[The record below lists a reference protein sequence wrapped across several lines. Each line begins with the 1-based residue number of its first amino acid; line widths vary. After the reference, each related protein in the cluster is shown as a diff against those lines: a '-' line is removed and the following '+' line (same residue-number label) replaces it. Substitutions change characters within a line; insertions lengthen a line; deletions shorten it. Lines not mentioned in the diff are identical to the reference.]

1 MAVKEMTKLFVY
13 GWRSSGDALLEILR
27 QRGTVQIQ
35 IEDPED
41 GFFKRKDTQTLCDSW
56 EKTRIRAVRALE
68 ILDGQAPEK
77 TSVFSSLK
85 GKQEL
90 SQKAYKGLEGKIPFI
105 TEMAD
110 TLIRLWDELGSVKA
124 KARKL
129 KDEIERL
136 EPWLL
141 MDISPKL
148 TGTRYTALITGTL
161 PGAWDEPKI
170 RQILGAAGAADA
182 AGNGRN
188 AGNSGSAGDA
198 RNDGNTETA
207 GNAGAA
213 AEIEILNQ
221 DASQTCFVL
230 LCLLSQKEALEENLR
245 LNGFVRAALDF
256 SQPPAKQKEALE
268 RELSHCEK
276 RQEQILKEIHD
287 LAGARENLR
296 FLEDHARGQIE
307 KYQLLGQLLQSDH
320 VIYLSG
326 YTPKDQAS
334 QLTAMLESR
343 LNCVTELEPV
353 PEDEAAPVLL
363 SNNAF
368 AGPAQGVV
376 ESYGLPGKN
385 EIDPTSI
392 MALFYYFFFGLMLSD
407 AGYGLIM
414 VIGCFAALKKYPK
427 MPEGIKNTLTMFFYC
442 GISTTIW
449 GILFGGYF
457 GDVIP
462 VAAEAFFNIQVTV
475 PALWFA
481 PLDDPMKLLVFSFLF
496 GIIHL
501 FTGLG
506 IKGCLLLK
514 DKKYMDCLCEVGF
527 WYMLLVGLILLLLP
541 SSIFASMAGT
551 VILFPTWVHT
561 LSMILTVVGA
571 AGIVFMAGRRK
582 KNFGLRLAL
591 GAYELYGVT
600 SWLSDVLSYSR
611 LLALGI
617 ATGVIAS
624 VINTMGVM
632 MGSGI
637 GGVIAFAVIF
647 AAGHTLNLA
656 INLLGAYVHTNRLQ
670 YVEFFGKF
678 YEGDGEAF
686 RPFSD
691 ASNKYIKVKEED

>member
-1 MAVKEMTKLFVY
+1 MVKLYVY

-35 IEDPED
+35 TEDPED
-41 GFFKRKDTQTLCDSW
+41 GYFKRSDTDALCSSW
-56 EKTRIRAVRALE
+56 EKTRIRAVQALE
-68 ILDGQAPEK
+68 ILNRQAPEK
-77 TSVFSSLK
+77 TSMVDSLK
-85 GKQEL
+85 GKHEL
-90 SQKAYKGLEGKIPFI
+90 SQKAYEKLKEKLPSIIKTGD
-105 TEMAD
+105 A
-110 TLIRLWDELGSVKA
+110 LIGLWDELEAAKA
-124 KARKL
+124 KIRKL
-129 KDEIERL
+129 QDEIERL
-136 EPWLL
+136 KPWLL
-141 MDISPKL
+141 MDVSPKIIH
-148 TGTRYTALITGTL
+148 TRYTALITGTL

-170 RQILGAAGAADA
+170 RLILG
-182 AGNGRN
+182 
-188 AGNSGSAGDA
+188 
-198 RNDGNTETA
+198 T
-207 GNAGAA
+207 AGAA

-501 FTGLG
+501 FAGLG
-506 IKGCLLLK
+506 IKGYLLLK

-551 VILFPTWVHT
+551 AILFPSWVHALSVT
-561 LSMILTVVGA
+561 LTAVGA

>member
-1 MAVKEMTKLFVY
+1 MAVKEMVKLYVY

-35 IEDPED
+35 TEDPED
-41 GFFKRKDTQTLCDSW
+41 GYFKRSDTDALCSSW
-56 EKTRIRAVRALE
+56 EKTRIRAVQALE
-68 ILDGQAPEK
+68 ILNRQAPEK
-77 TSVFSSLK
+77 TSMVDSLK
-85 GKQEL
+85 GKHEL
-90 SQKAYKGLEGKIPFI
+90 SQKAYEKLKEKLPSIIKTGD
-105 TEMAD
+105 A
-110 TLIRLWDELGSVKA
+110 LIGLWDELEAAKA
-124 KARKL
+124 KIRKL
-129 KDEIERL
+129 QDEIERL
-136 EPWLL
+136 KPWLL
-141 MDISPKL
+141 MDVSPKIIH
-148 TGTRYTALITGTL
+148 TRYTALITGTL

-170 RQILGAAGAADA
+170 RLILGT
-182 AGNGRN
+182 
-188 AGNSGSAGDA
+188 AGD
-198 RNDGNTETA
+198 
-207 GNAGAA
+207 A

-221 DASQTCFVL
+221 DATQTCFML
-230 LCLLSQKEALEENLR
+230 LCLLSKKEELEEDLR
-245 LNGFVRAALDF
+245 LNGFSRAVLDF
-256 SQPPAKQKEALE
+256 SMPPARQKEILE
-268 RELSHCEK
+268 GDLAQWGK
-276 RQEQILKEIHD
+276 RQQEIFSEINSLAKWRKD
-287 LAGARENLR
+287 LC
-296 FLEDHARGQIE
+296 FLEDYARGQIE

-501 FTGLG
+501 FAGLG
-506 IKGCLLLK
+506 IKGYLLLK

>member
-13 GWRSSGDALLEILR
+13 GWRSSGDELLEILR
-27 QRGTVQIQ
+27 RKGTVQIQ

-41 GFFKRKDTQTLCDSW
+41 SFFKRKDTQTLCDFW

-68 ILDGQAPEK
+68 ILDAQVPEK
-77 TSVFSSLK
+77 TSMLSSLR

-90 SQKAYKGLEGKIPFI
+90 TQKAYKGLEEKIPFI
-105 TEMAD
+105 TETAD
-110 TLIRLWDELGSVKA
+110 TLIRLWDALGSVKA

-136 EPWLL
+136 DPWLL

-148 TGTRYTALITGTL
+148 TGTRYTALMTGTL

-170 RQILGAAGAADA
+170 RQILGD
-182 AGNGRN
+182 AGNGGN
-188 AGNSGSAGDA
+188 AETAGDA
-198 RNDGNTETA
+198 E
-207 GNAGAA
+207 AA

-221 DASQTCFVL
+221 DTSQTCFML
-230 LCLLSQKEALEENLR
+230 LCLLSQEEALEENLR
-245 LNGFVRAALDF
+245 LNGFVRTALDF
-256 SQPPAKQKEALE
+256 SQPPARQKEALE
-268 RELSHCEK
+268 RELSQCKK
-276 RQEQILKEIHD
+276 RQEQILGEIHN
-287 LAGARENLR
+287 LAGEREKLR
-296 FLEDHARGQIE
+296 FLEDHARGQVE
-307 KYQLLGQLLQSDH
+307 KNQLLGQLLQSGH

-334 QLTAMLESR
+334 PLTAMLESR
-343 LNCVTELEPV
+343 LDCVTELEPV

-368 AGPAQGVV
+368 AGPTQGVV
-376 ESYGLPGKN
+376 ESYGLPGKD
-385 EIDPTSI
+385 EIDPTGI
-392 MALFYYFFFGLMLSD
+392 MAIFYYFFFGLMLSD
-407 AGYGLIM
+407 AGYGILM

-442 GISTTIW
+442 GISSTIW

-462 VAAEAFFNIQVTV
+462 VAAEAFFNAQVTV

-501 FTGLG
+501 FAGLG
-506 IKGCLLLK
+506 IKGYLLLR
-514 DKKYMDCLCEVGF
+514 DKKYMDCLCEAGF
-527 WYMLLVGLILLLLP
+527 WYMLLAGLILLLLP
-541 SSIFASMAGT
+541 SSIFSSMAGT
-551 VILFPTWVHT
+551 VILFPAWVHT
-561 LSMILTVVGA
+561 LSVILTAVGA

-637 GGVIAFAVIF
+637 VGVIAFAVIF

-656 INLLGAYVHTNRLQ
+656 VNLLGAYVHTNRLQ

-678 YEGDGEAF
+678 YEGDGKAF